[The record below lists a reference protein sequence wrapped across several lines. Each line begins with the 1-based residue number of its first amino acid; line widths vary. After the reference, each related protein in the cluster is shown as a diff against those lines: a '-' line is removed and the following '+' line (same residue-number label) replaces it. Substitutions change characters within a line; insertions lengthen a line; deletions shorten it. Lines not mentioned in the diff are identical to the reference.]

1 MPKKGVNLGGW
12 GEKLATDFLESK
24 GYKIISQNYKVKFG
38 EIDIVALDKDRVCFI
53 EVKSRRSARFGLGRD
68 AITGLKQ
75 RQISKVAVSFL
86 KENCYLNRKARFDVV
101 EVDFSFL
108 QPKLTLV
115 RNAFEINKEFNY

>member
-1 MPKKGVNLGGW
+1 MPKKEVSLGGW
-12 GEKLATDFLESK
+12 GERLATDFLKSK

-53 EVKSRRSARFGLGRD
+53 EVKSRKSLRFGLGRE
-68 AITGLKQ
+68 AVTGIKQ
-75 RQISKVAVSFL
+75 RQISKTAVSFL
-86 KENCYLNRKARFDVV
+86 KKNCFLNRKARFDVV

-115 RNAFEINKEFNY
+115 KNAFEINRDFNY